1 MSMLTSIHQTASIDE
16 AIKAF
21 ESLSNSDLAKL
32 KSIAKLR
39 SAGLISIEWSD
50 LLNEAVMRTL
60 SGARVWPLN
69 IPFIA
74 FLAQTMRSIA
84 SEEWQRFKRENTI
97 LECDISLK
105 NEEDSFNVENHS
117 VNTIDPERDALAK
130 NAIENLEKIF
140 QDDIEALSILHG
152 LAEGNSPDEIQVE
165 FGLNKTQYASAQRRI
180 RRKIIQLTLE
190 EKE

>member
-1 MSMLTSIHQTASIDE
+1 MPSAIPQAASIDE
-16 AIKAF
+16 AIRAF

-39 SAGLISIEWSD
+39 SAGLISIDWSD
-50 LLNEAVMRTL
+50 LLNEAVIRTL
-60 SGARVWPLN
+60 SGARTWPLN

-84 SEEWQRFKRENTI
+84 SEEWQRCKRENTT
-97 LECDISLK
+97 LECDISVK
-105 NEEDSFNVENHS
+105 NEDDNFNVEDLS

-140 QDDIEALSILHG
+140 QDDNEVLSILHG
-152 LAEGNSPDEIQVE
+152 LAEGNSPDEIQEE

-180 RRKIIQLTLE
+180 RRKITQLTLE